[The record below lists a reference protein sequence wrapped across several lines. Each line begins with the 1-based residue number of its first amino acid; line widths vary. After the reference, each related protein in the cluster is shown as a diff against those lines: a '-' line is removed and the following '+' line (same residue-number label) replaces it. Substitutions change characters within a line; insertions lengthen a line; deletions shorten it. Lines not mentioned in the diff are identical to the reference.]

1 MTLERSNSSREDI
14 NNEISMFSNLQDEFS
29 SHETSNPLRMK
40 FPPSDGPNA
49 LADTSKRAVYL
60 HLHQRERDHRRH
72 IKGLR
77 SVFTRLTKKLN
88 NEISNH
94 QKVQETSSIQLGE
107 TCLPNRNVS

>member
-29 SHETSNPLRMK
+29 SRETSNPLRMK
-40 FPPSDGPNA
+40 FPPSDGPDA
-49 LADTSKRAVYL
+49 PADTSNRSVYL
-60 HLHQRERDHRRH
+60 HLNQRERDHRRH
-72 IKGLR
+72 IRGLR

-94 QKVQETSSIQLGE
+94 QKVQKTSS
-107 TCLPNRNVS
+107 V